1 MAPPCV
7 VYNRGRRLKPGINE
21 CQGSEE
27 MSVTLFDVAKE
38 AGVSKSTVSLVINNS
53 DAVKPETR
61 ERVYAAINK
70 LNYTPNVSAQELT
83 TKKKQVLG
91 SIFLTKNLSEGTYLF
106 DSVTETFFYDTLT
119 GISSE
124 LSKTNYGLISERFSR
139 NEQTGDLPLI
149 VKNNRVAGLFI
160 IGGLISN
167 ELIEIILQKK
177 LPAVIIGSQH
187 PLIDSVNV
195 DIFKAACI
203 AVKYLT
209 DLGHRKI
216 AFINGPVESST
227 TDIKLKGYCKALKD
241 AGIEIDGR
249 LITNAEFTGLS
260 GYIAMKKLWE
270 SGVKM
275 TAVFCA
281 SDSIAAGAMRYLYD
295 AGIRIPD
302 VISVI
307 GYEHSIISEH
317 VIPAL
322 TTVQICKEQMGV
334 KACKLLLNRI
344 KNPEDGIKNQILKPK
359 LIIRDS
365 VRRI

>member
-1 MAPPCV
+1 
-7 VYNRGRRLKPGINE
+7 
-21 CQGSEE
+21 

-61 ERVYAAINK
+61 ERVQNAIKK
-70 LNYTPNVSAQELT
+70 LNYIPNVAAQELT

-119 GISSE
+119 GISWE
-124 LSKTNYGLISERFSR
+124 LSKTNYGLIYERFSGK
-139 NEQTGDLPLI
+139 EHTEELPQI
-149 VKNNRVAGLFI
+149 IKNNRVAGLFI
-160 IGGLISN
+160 IGGLTSSF
-167 ELIEIILQKK
+167 LIETILNKK
-177 LPAVIIGSQH
+177 LPAVILGSQH
-187 PLIDSVNV
+187 PLIDSVDA
-195 DIFKAACI
+195 DIFKAAHL
-203 AVKYLT
+203 AVQYLI
-209 DLGHRKI
+209 DFGHKKI

-227 TDIKLKGYCKALKD
+227 SEKKLNGYKKALEE
-241 AGIEIDGR
+241 AGIKPDDR
-249 LITNAEFTGLS
+249 LICRAEFTGLS

-270 SGVKM
+270 SRSEM

-281 SDSIAAGAMRYLYD
+281 SDNIAAGAMRYLYD
-295 AGIRIPD
+295 AKIRIPD
-302 VISVI
+302 DISVI

-322 TTVQICKEQMGV
+322 TTVQIGKEQMGV

-344 KNPEDGIKNQILKPK
+344 KNPDDSIKKKILQPK

-365 VRRI
+365 VRKI